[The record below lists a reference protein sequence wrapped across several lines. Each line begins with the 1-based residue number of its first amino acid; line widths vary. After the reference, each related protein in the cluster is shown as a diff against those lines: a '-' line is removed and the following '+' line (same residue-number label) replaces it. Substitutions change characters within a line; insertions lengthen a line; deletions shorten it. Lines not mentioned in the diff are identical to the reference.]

1 MTVAIAP
8 DTTPSSESPPKMR
21 LGIPK
26 EIAPGERRVA
36 ATPETAKK
44 LQKLGFDVWVETGA
58 GAAASFPDAAYEAAG
73 CHLVQDVVE
82 LWSQSDIVLKVQA
95 PLWHSGINQ
104 DETDLLSPGSKLV
117 SFIWPAQNPELL
129 EKLAQKG
136 ATAIAMDAVP
146 RITRAQKLDAL
157 SSMANLGGYRA
168 VIEAANQFGRGFTGQ
183 ITAAGKIPPCKVLV
197 IGAGVAG
204 LAAIGTA
211 RGLGAIVRA
220 FDTRPVVKEQ
230 VQSLGAEFLELHF
243 EEEDGEGGGGYAKT
257 MSPAFIAAEMALFAH
272 QAKEV
277 DVIITTAL
285 IPGKPAPRLV
295 TREMVEAMKP
305 GSVIVDMAA
314 EQGGNCELTRPH
326 EIYDHNGVKIVGLTD
341 LVSRMANQASQL
353 YGTNLYHLL
362 HELGGAAD
370 HHLDLEDDVVR
381 QATVVLEGEV
391 IWPAPPLERPAPPQ
405 PPTAAPTPTVAAEKK
420 AGVIQQLI
428 WPMLIGAALFG
439 IGALAPESFISH
451 FTVFVLAIFLGWKV
465 IWDVTP
471 ALHTPLMSVTNAI
484 SGIIIIGGMLQ
495 ISGPLTSAV
504 TILGAIAIFVS
515 TLNIAGGFFVTQRM
529 LNMFRK

>member
-1 MTVAIAP
+1 
-8 DTTPSSESPPKMR
+8 MR

-26 EIAPGERRVA
+26 EIAQGERRVA
-36 ATPETAKK
+36 VTPDTAQK
-44 LQKLGFDVWVETGA
+44 LQKLGFEVWVEAGA
-58 GAAASFPDAAYEAAG
+58 GESASFLDSAYQAAG
-73 CHLVQDVVE
+73 CHVVE
-82 LWSQSDIVLKVQA
+82 DVPTLWAESDIVLKVRSPQ
-95 PLWHSGINQ
+95 WHPDLNR
-104 DETDLLSPGSKLV
+104 DETELLRPGGKLI

-129 EKLAQKG
+129 EKLAQKN
-136 ATAIAMDAVP
+136 ATVMAMDAVP

-157 SSMANLGGYRA
+157 SSMANLAGYRA

-220 FDTRPVVKEQ
+220 FDTRPAVKEQ

-243 EEEDGEGGGGYAKT
+243 EEDSEGSGGYAKV
-257 MSPAFIAAEMALFAH
+257 MSPAFIAAEMALFAE

-285 IPGKPAPRLV
+285 IPGKAAPRLV
-295 TREMVEAMKP
+295 TQEMVEAMKP
-305 GSVIVDMAA
+305 GSVVVDMAA
-314 EQGGNCELTRPH
+314 EQGGNCEVTRPD
-326 EIYDHNGVKIVGLTD
+326 EIYTYHGITIVGLTD
-341 LVSRMANQASQL
+341 LASRMANQASQL
-353 YGTNLYHLL
+353 YGTNLFHLL
-362 HELGGAAD
+362 SDLGGAANHTID
-370 HHLDLEDDVVR
+370 MEDVVVR
-381 QATVVLEGEV
+381 QSTVVLEGEV
-391 IWPAPPLERPAPPQ
+391 TWPAPPLERPAPSK
-405 PPTAAPTPTVAAEKK
+405 PTPQSVQTEQTPAQTKPNPLK
-420 AGVIQQLI
+420 QLI
-428 WPMLIGAALFG
+428 WPLIIGAALFG
-439 IGALAPESFISH
+439 VGVAAPESFISH

-495 ISGPLTSAV
+495 ISGPLTSTV
-504 TILGAIAIFVS
+504 TVLGAIAIFVS
-515 TLNIAGGFFVTQRM
+515 TLNISGGFFVTQRM
-529 LNMFRK
+529 LNMFHK